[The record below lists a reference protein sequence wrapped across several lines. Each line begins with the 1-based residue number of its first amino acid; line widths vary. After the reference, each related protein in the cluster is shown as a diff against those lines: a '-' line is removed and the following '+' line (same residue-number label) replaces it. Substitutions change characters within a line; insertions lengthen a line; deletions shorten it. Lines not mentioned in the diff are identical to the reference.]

1 MLYMN
6 NIVKNISFCC
16 ILILPTLLG
25 SCQNGRQSSNAAQ
38 GDTLKMHYAKRL
50 TIIRHDGYTQ
60 VDIANPWK
68 KGQTLHTYLLVPRTE
83 KVPSDMPEG
92 TLIRTPLQR
101 SVVFTSV
108 HCGLFEELGRRD
120 AVAGVADLKYIKIPF
135 VQEGCRKGTI
145 ADVGNGLN
153 PVLEK
158 VIDIDADA
166 LLLSPFE
173 NNGGYGGL
181 EDIGIPIVECADYME
196 TSPLGRAEW
205 IRFYGMLLGEE
216 QRADSIFHAIET
228 DYKALQKLAQSAK
241 SRPTVLMDKLAGT
254 DVWYIPGGK
263 STIGLLLR
271 DANCR
276 YPYADDANSGSLAL
290 TFETILTRF
299 EEADVWLLR
308 YDADHDISLNELG
321 NDFEGYR
328 KLKPYQQN
336 RVYGCNVMM
345 SLFYE
350 ETPFHPERLLREFI
364 HILHPELNDS
374 TELKYYFQL
383 K

>member
-1 MLYMN
+1 MNLHRPFTALALVVTALMLGA
-6 NIVKNISFCC
+6 CHGG
-16 ILILPTLLG
+16 LQRGAHT
-25 SCQNGRQSSNAAQ
+25 Q
-38 GDTLKMHYAKRL
+38 GDTVAMAYAKRL
-50 TIIRHDGYTQ
+50 TIVKHDGYTR

-68 KGQTLHTYLLVPRTE
+68 KGQTLHTYLLVPRTAE
-83 KVPSDMPEG
+83 VPADLPEG

-101 SVVFTSV
+101 AVVFTSV
-108 HCGLFEELGRRD
+108 HCGLFDELGHRN

-158 VIDIDADA
+158 VIDINADA

-216 QRADSIFHAIET
+216 ARADSLFHAIEG
-228 DYKALQKLAQSAK
+228 DYLALKARAAK
-241 SRPTVLMDKLAGT
+241 ANDRPVVLMDKLAGT
-254 DVWYIPGGK
+254 DVWYVPGGR

-276 YPYADDANSGSLAL
+276 YPYADDTHSGSLAL

-299 EEADVWLLR
+299 EQADVWLLR
-308 YDADHDISLNELG
+308 FDADHAITRQELG

-328 KLKPYQQN
+328 QMRPYKAD
-336 RVYGCNVMM
+336 RVYGCNVMLSM
-345 SLFYE
+345 FYE
-350 ETPFHPERLLREFI
+350 ETPFHPERLLREFVN
-364 HILHPELNDS
+364 ILHPELDDG
-374 TELKYYFQL
+374 TPLRYYFKL
-383 K
+383 KNP